1 MSYIT
6 ANYQSGPARESAGGD
21 WRSRIAPR
29 VILSGVEARRTGRD
43 LLRPSQRVFTQLS
56 KSSTLPASESGR
68 ELSRRGERASSL
80 IGWQIL
86 ERASTGLSAS
96 AAVTCTFLMAHRYDA
111 EGSLNV
117 SRVPTQTLKLLQ
129 SSLRDYRLLSPCS
142 RHCAALRAGL
152 ITIAAPRLNI
162 AVEPSG
168 RPQSCHTDF
177 EAPSPLKCLLFPQ
190 ATKSDRD
197 HRCVALRRWNGGG
210 LVSQRSALGNV
221 CRAYGAGKIALPRV
235 ERSLMGLFLR
245 KL

>member
-6 ANYQSGPARESAGGD
+6 ANCQSGPARESAGGD
-21 WRSRIAPR
+21 WRLPRCASRHPERSRSPADRQGSSSSLAAHIRSIVKEQHAPGQR
-29 VILSGVEARRTGRD
+29 ERTRTLPPRRTSLVTNRLANFRGRVYW
-43 LLRPSQRVFTQLS
+43 PFGQRRCYLYF
-56 KSSTLPASESGR
+56 SE
-68 ELSRRGERASSL
+68 
-80 IGWQIL
+80 
-86 ERASTGLSAS
+86 AS
-96 AAVTCTFLMAHRYDA
+96 AYDA
-111 EGSLNV
+111 KGSLNV

-190 ATKSDRD
+190 ATKSDR
-197 HRCVALRRWNGGG
+197 A
-210 LVSQRSALGNV
+210 QM
-221 CRAYGAGKIALPRV
+221 CRTYGAGMAVAWFPNAPAL
-235 ERSLMGLFLR
+235 G
-245 KL
+245 